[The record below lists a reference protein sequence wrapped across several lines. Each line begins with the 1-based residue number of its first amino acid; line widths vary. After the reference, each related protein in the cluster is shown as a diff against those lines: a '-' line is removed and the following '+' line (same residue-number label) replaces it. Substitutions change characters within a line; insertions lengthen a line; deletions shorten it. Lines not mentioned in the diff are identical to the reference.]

1 MAVKRIVWLTFIA
14 CLWLAATALISRGKI
29 AKQVFTTGYIGHF
42 SSTQTNDL
50 RFKLP
55 PAQGFGF
62 LLVTTN
68 GPPQGSVTIRSGQAE
83 AIERFEPAQLID
95 ATGWIAGE
103 SRPTYLLPH
112 GTNSSR
118 LLGSAAQTGSEVHCQ
133 FVWASTP
140 TCRGEVHL
148 GFRQS
153 LAALESG
160 ETVQRIRQERHP

>member
-14 CLWLAATALISRGKI
+14 CLWLAATALISRGEI

-55 PAQGFGF
+55 AAQGFGF

-95 ATGWIAGE
+95 ALDG
-103 SRPTYLLPH
+103 LPV
-112 GTNSSR
+112 S
-118 LLGSAAQTGSEVHCQ
+118 LVPL
-133 FVWASTP
+133 
-140 TCRGEVHL
+140 TC
-148 GFRQS
+148 F
-153 LAALESG
+153 LAALIRPDCLVVQPRPGARCIANSSG
-160 ETVQRIRQERHP
+160 PQHRHAEGKFTLASGNR